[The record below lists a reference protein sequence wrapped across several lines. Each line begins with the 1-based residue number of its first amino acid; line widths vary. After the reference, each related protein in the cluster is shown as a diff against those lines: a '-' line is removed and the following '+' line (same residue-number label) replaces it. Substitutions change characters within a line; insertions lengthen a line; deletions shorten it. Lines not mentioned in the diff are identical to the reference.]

1 MCTRLWYFVGL
12 FCLASFDVIA
22 GNVDELFLLYR
33 MAENQEMVRLEDDLI
48 DEKFFKLYTRANSVF
63 LDNKYKK
70 LQSEAE
76 AAHARETSLANRLL
90 SGATMAA
97 TGIGGMQLASG
108 MAEKAAMEDAERDM
122 RAYLATFVCDYGSG
136 RNIKGGEVD
145 IELPVS
151 PEIAT
156 LKSEYIALAMDIKS
170 RKEALGMPPGI
181 ESELVL
187 DSSSSGLYENESI
200 GKTDGVYTSVSRALT
215 DENSE
220 DASEW
225 ASQKEAV
232 NEKIKVGATVGGV
245 GLGGGA
251 VGNLIINKGK
261 K

>member
-1 MCTRLWYFVGL
+1 MRFVLCL
-12 FCLASFDVIA
+12 FF
-22 GNVDELFLLYR
+22 LFSCFFSVSADIDYMSLYNY
-33 MAENQEMVRLEDDLI
+33 AENLHDAGQSFEFDNPYVDL
-48 DEKFFKLYTRANSVF
+48 YYQVNSS
-63 LDNKYKK
+63 Y

-76 AAHARETSLANRLL
+76 AAHARETSLANRFL

-156 LKSEYIALAMDIKS
+156 LKSEYMALAMDIKS

-245 GLGGGA
+245 GLVGGA

-261 K
+261 